1 MELVFTSKWE
11 LFFKSLTNKTFSHNG
26 NNIKIKT
33 IILNKK
39 INVSIP
45 SKNLINDKSKMIVYV
60 PQFHTDKLNT
70 ILDYYDSESNVK
82 VYRNNYEYC
91 DIIGRKLFKFK
102 FNLDKFIMIPNC
114 ENITLYINKLIIY
127 EIDGKQFPIF
137 FVNKIRE
144 ETNDLFTNTID
155 LDNIITKSTNNK
167 TIYDMEELKKQYR
180 PYFDGK
186 NKYFKKLC
194 NLEIDI

>member
-82 VYRNNYEYC
+82 VYRNNYVYC

-102 FNLDKFIMIPNC
+102 FNLDKF
-114 ENITLYINKLIIY
+114 IIY